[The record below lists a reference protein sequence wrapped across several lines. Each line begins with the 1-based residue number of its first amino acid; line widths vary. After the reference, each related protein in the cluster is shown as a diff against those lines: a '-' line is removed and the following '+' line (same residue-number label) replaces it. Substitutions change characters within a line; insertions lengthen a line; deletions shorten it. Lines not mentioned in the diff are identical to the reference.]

1 MCPQQFHL
9 HPDTVPKD
17 SHQDWKCQSLKGLG
31 DSLFFFFF
39 FLEDS
44 LLRHHTRDAPYAPT
58 NSSNL
63 DHRSCP
69 NTPFFL
75 PSDPSPA
82 GIFFNGP

>member
-17 SHQDWKCQSLKGLG
+17 SHQNWKCQSLKG
-31 DSLFFFFF
+31 
-39 FLEDS
+39 LEDS
-44 LLRHHTRDAPYAPT
+44 LLRHHTRDALYAPT
-58 NSSNL
+58 NSNL